1 MGGRKE
7 EDSGGEIGSE
17 NRVFPSFKSG
27 LESVEMIR
35 QSGNLQSKS
44 RINS

>member
-1 MGGRKE
+1 MAVKLE
-7 EDSGGEIGSE
+7 VKIAFFQ
-17 NRVFPSFKSG
+17 VLKV
-27 LESVEMIR
+27 ESVEMIL